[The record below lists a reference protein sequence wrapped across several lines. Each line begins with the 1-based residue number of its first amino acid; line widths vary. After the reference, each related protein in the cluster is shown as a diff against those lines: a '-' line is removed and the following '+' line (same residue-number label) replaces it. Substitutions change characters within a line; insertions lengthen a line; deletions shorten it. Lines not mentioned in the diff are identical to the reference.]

1 MVESDEDGPC
11 NGTSHGDDALEV
23 ALSLTDATERAAG
36 RAVGR
41 SVPRG
46 WANEAAAQPS
56 SSSRIEASES
66 LRILYEVRNLLAQRR
81 GMKKQSDA

>member
-1 MVESDEDGPC
+1 MVESDEDEPC
-11 NGTSHGDDALEV
+11 NGTSHGDALEV

-66 LRILYEVRNLLAQRR
+66 LRILFEVRNSFNTPEEA
-81 GMKKQSDA
+81 

>member
-11 NGTSHGDDALEV
+11 NGTSHGDDALEVALEV

-66 LRILYEVRNLLAQRR
+66 LRILFEVRN
-81 GMKKQSDA
+81 S